1 MNSGQNR
8 RDTLAS
14 SYRIAIS
21 NGRNHTTEHVHDTL
35 GTLDIINLVDNRCE
49 SGLSDNLSVSTQPSW
64 IGLPETPF
72 NSVNCT
78 KPKKLSIFNSTYT
91 YIFFLV
97 WIAITITLVF
107 ATVIFVGKYHRDN
120 FGDQIDIL
128 VMEIEKIS
136 IEKRQIENEL
146 EKVTIDLSK
155 CKSIQARIQAHIF
168 ESVSSNSSFD

>member
-8 RDTLAS
+8 RDALAS

-21 NGRNHTTEHVHDTL
+21 NGRNHKTDHVHDSTL
-35 GTLDIINLVDNRCE
+35 GTTLDIINLVDNRCE
-49 SGLSDNLSVSTQPSW
+49 SGFSDNLSVSTQPSW

-78 KPKKLSIFNSTYT
+78 KPKKRSGFDSTRYF
-91 YIFFLV
+91 IFFLV

-107 ATVIFVGKYHRDN
+107 ATVIFVGKYHRDY

-146 EKVTIDLSK
+146 EKVTVDLSQ
-155 CKSIQARIQAHIF
+155 CKRIQANIL
-168 ESVSSNSSFD
+168 ESISSDSNFD

>member
-8 RDTLAS
+8 RDALAS

-21 NGRNHTTEHVHDTL
+21 NGRNHKTDHVHDSTL

-78 KPKKLSIFNSTYT
+78 KPKKPSIFNSTYT
-91 YIFFLV
+91 YIFLLV
-97 WIAITITLVF
+97 WIAISITLVF
-107 ATVIFVGKYHRDN
+107 ATVIFVGKYHRDH

-146 EKVTIDLSK
+146 EKVTVDFSK
-155 CKSIQARIQAHIF
+155 CKRIQANIF
-168 ESVSSNSSFD
+168 ESISSD